1 MQRFAIPSRSRRTSG
16 DRRMRKKLVRRTSVI
31 ACVAFA
37 AAVAVFP
44 RKAEPLRRP
53 NSAAAAVAVRAL
65 LMTGADSL
73 DASLVAL
80 STALRARSLDAASA
94 HRTRIA
100 FEHARERYKLVEG
113 ATEFYAPALAA
124 AFNSRRQEVDDDD
137 APPPSTLAAS
147 GFPALESLLYP
158 SLREAN
164 ADSARRIV
172 DGMRPLARRLRELV
186 PALVPT
192 DAQIIDLARLEIAR
206 VSTLG
211 ISGFDAPLT
220 GDAMREGATALE
232 GVRLLYGAAG
242 GAYWPALSHERA
254 SLDAALT
261 DAAAYLR
268 EHPDFDSFNRLAFI
282 STHAARAATAL
293 DSLRRASGVTFA
305 PVRRGWRAD
314 APSVFSANAF
324 DARAY
329 APSGTPAATP
339 ELIALGARLFTEPAL
354 SGNGARSC
362 ASCHRPDHGFTDGLT
377 RATSIGAHGTRVAR
391 HTPTILS
398 AGLQPAQFADERA
411 ATLEDQAL
419 LVLSNPVEMASSDVR
434 AAVHLQT
441 MPEYETL
448 FAAAFGARGLAI
460 TPLRVRQ
467 ALAAYERSLT
477 TLDSR
482 FDRAVRGD
490 TSAMSAEER
499 RGFTLFMG
507 KAGCGTCHFAPLF
520 SGVTPPLYM
529 SSDVEVIGTPSSPR
543 DARVLDPDSGRAGI
557 DHLPAH
563 LRAFKTPSLRNV
575 AGSKPYMHNGAFR
588 TLDDVIR
595 FYDGGGALG
604 AGARITNQTLAP
616 DSLHLSAS
624 ERSAIIAFIGSITS
638 DKPAPPR
645 PASH

>member
-1 MQRFAIPSRSRRTSG
+1 MQKS
-16 DRRMRKKLVRRTSVI
+16 LVRRTSAV

-37 AAVAVFP
+37 TAVAAFP
-44 RKAEPLRRP
+44 RRADPPRRP
-53 NSAAAAVAVRAL
+53 NVVAAAVAVRAL
-65 LMTGADSL
+65 LLSGADSL
-73 DASLVAL
+73 DASLVDL
-80 STALRARSLDAASA
+80 GSALRVRRLDSANA
-94 HRTRIA
+94 HRIQTA

-158 SLREAN
+158 SLRETN
-164 ADSARRIV
+164 ADSARRMV
-172 DGMRPLARRLRELV
+172 DGMRPLARRLRTLV

-192 DAQIIDLARLEIAR
+192 EGQVIDLARLEIAR

-220 GDAMREGATALE
+220 GDAMREGAVALE
-232 GVRLLYGAAG
+232 GVRAMCGAAG
-242 GAYWPALSHERA
+242 IAYWPTRSHERA
-254 SLDAALT
+254 SLDTALSEAAE
-261 DAAAYLR
+261 YLR
-268 EHPDFDSFNRLAFI
+268 AHPDFESFNRLAFI
-282 STHAARAATAL
+282 STYAERAAIAL

-305 PVRRGWRAD
+305 RVPRGWRVD
-314 APSVFSANAF
+314 APSVYSAHAF

-329 APSGTPAATP
+329 APSGAPAATP
-339 ELIALGARLFTEPAL
+339 QLIALGARLFAEPAL

-362 ASCHRPDHGFTDGLT
+362 ASCHRPDHDFTDGLT
-377 RATSIGAHGTRVAR
+377 RAASIGPLGTRVAR
-391 HTPTILS
+391 HTPTILNS
-398 AGLQPAQFADERA
+398 GLQPAQFADERA

-419 LVLSNPVEMASSDVR
+419 EVLRSPAEMASSDVHAAAQLR
-434 AAVHLQT
+434 AK
-441 MPEYETL
+441 PEYAAL
-448 FAAAFGARGLAI
+448 FATAFGPAQSTI
-460 TPLRVRQ
+460 TPLRLRQ
-467 ALAAYERSLT
+467 ALAAYVRSLVT
-477 TLDSR
+477 MDSR

-543 DARVLDPDSGRAGI
+543 HARALDPDSGRAGI
-557 DHLPAH
+557 DHLPTH
-563 LRAFKTPSLRNV
+563 LRAFKTRSLRNV
-575 AGSKPYMHNGAFR
+575 ARSAPYMHNGAFR

-624 ERSAIIAFIGSITS
+624 ERSAIVAFIGSLTS
-638 DKPAPPR
+638 DQPTTPR
-645 PASH
+645 RASH